1 MHTLSAPNLSAGHRR
16 PMPPPETPGHSQASL
31 VQCFVGTLL
40 LFPGS
45 WWTQGFICALQES
58 PSPVEVLWSNPS
70 GFQSQIPCGFS
81 VHLLDTQVGK
91 SVVDPRTFLTVPEF
105 LWYNCSI
112 HEVNPKTV
120 TGHPETDQL
129 PELTQGWERF
139 RPARMEKPETFRRDL
154 ESGLSIG
161 SSHPPLRKF
170 KKQTW
175 SDQTNVY
182 VTELTAKQ
190 NSTLFKGRQENPDTQ
205 QYNIYDVKPP
215 PNY

>member
-1 MHTLSAPNLSAGHRR
+1 MFCGDNAPLSWLLVNTRFYLC
-16 PMPPPETPGHSQASL
+16 PPRVSKSCGSSVIKSL
-31 VQCFVGTLL
+31 C
-40 LFPGS
+40 
-45 WWTQGFICALQES
+45 
-58 PSPVEVLWSNPS
+58 
-70 GFQSQIPCGFS
+70 FQSQIPCGFS
-81 VHLLDTQVGK
+81 VPLLDTQVGK

-139 RPARMEKPETFRRDL
+139 RPARTEKPETFRRDL

-161 SSHPPLRKF
+161 SSQPPLRKF